1 MSDFLRTFLNAR
13 SLRAATR
20 ELPLEQLDDAF
31 QKLQAIVIE
40 RRESEE
46 AERQNQAE
54 RIQKIEEYKALLK
67 ADGIDI
73 SDLVA
78 GVTASSAEKKSK
90 REPRP
95 AKYQYTDAEGNVQT
109 WTGQGRQPVP
119 IRTAIEQGKT
129 LNDFLI

>member
-13 SLRAATR
+13 SLRAAIR
-20 ELPLEQLDDAF
+20 ELPFEQLEDAHL
-31 QKLQAIVIE
+31 KLQAIVTE

-46 AERQNQAE
+46 AERQSQAE

-67 ADGIDI
+67 AEGLDI
-73 SDLVA
+73 ADLMADMTTSSD
-78 GVTASSAEKKSK
+78 KKTK

-95 AKYQYTDAEGNVQT
+95 AKYQYIDADGNTQT

-119 IRTAIEQGKT
+119 IREGIEQGKT
-129 LNDFLI
+129 LEDFLI

>member
-13 SLRAATR
+13 SLRVATR
-20 ELPLEQLDDAF
+20 ELPFEQLEDAYL
-31 QKLQAIVIE
+31 KLQAIVTE

-46 AERQNQAE
+46 AERQSQAE

-67 ADGIDI
+67 AEGIDI
-73 SDLVA
+73 ADLMVGA
-78 GVTASSAEKKSK
+78 VTSPDKKSK

-95 AKYQYTDAEGNVQT
+95 AKYQYTDAEGNTQT

-119 IRTAIEQGKT
+119 IREGIAQGKN
-129 LNDFLI
+129 LDDYLI

>member
-13 SLRAATR
+13 SLRAAVR
-20 ELPLEQLDDAF
+20 ELPFDQLEDAF
-31 QKLQAIVIE
+31 LKLQEIVTE
-40 RRESEE
+40 RRESKE

-67 ADGIDI
+67 AEGIDI
-73 SDLVA
+73 ADLVA
-78 GVTASSAEKKSK
+78 EMTTSSDKKNK

-95 AKYQYTDAEGNVQT
+95 AKYQYIDANGNTQT

-119 IRTAIEQGKT
+119 IRDGIAAGKT